1 MQRFALA
8 VIFVLLLAG
17 CGGSDDDSSE
27 GSRAPTTTT
36 TTRCI
41 PQSGASLAKK
51 RRPVPHDQPRMQDT
65 PTMYLTDVEVEVED
79 CVERVTFKFEPNEP
93 GPGYDVSYQ
102 PAEAAK
108 IQDGSGKRLDIAGD
122 AFLVVRMFPAMTAKI
137 EGEEVEPTYDGPRN
151 IPAPPDASML
161 QDVAMTGDFEAQV
174 TWVIGLD
181 NEHPFTATASGDELV
196 VEIVNARPT
205 S

>member
-1 MQRFALA
+1 MKRFALA
-8 VIFVLLLAG
+8 VTFVLLLAG
-17 CGGSDDDSSE
+17 CGGDDEPSE
-27 GSRAPTTTT
+27 GSRSPTTTT
-36 TTRCI
+36 AQCV

-51 RRPVPHDQPRMQDT
+51 LSPVLQDR

-79 CVERVTFKFEPNEP
+79 CVERVTFKFEPSEP

-102 PAEAAK
+102 PAEVAK
-108 IQDGSGKRLDIAGD
+108 IQDGSGKQLEIAGD
-122 AFLVVRMFPAMTAKI
+122 AFLVVRLFPAMTAKI

-151 IPAPPDASML
+151 IPAPPGASMI

-174 TWVIGLD
+174 TWAIGLD
-181 NEHPFTATASGDELV
+181 NKHPFTATASNDELV
-196 VEIVNARPT
+196 VEIVNARAT